1 MTSTWVSERFLLAL
15 RSDVF
20 RHVQGLS
27 LGFFE
32 RRRLGDVLS
41 RITGDVDA
49 VETFLLSGVADGL
62 YYVIRL
68 GVFLGLLFYL
78 RWDLTILALVIV
90 PLFWCAA
97 RRFSRLIK
105 AASRERRRRSG
116 SISAIAE
123 ESLGNI
129 ALVQAYNR
137 QETEEHRFARES
149 VGKFRA
155 AMASARIHAVYSPIV
170 EVIELTGALAVMGLG
185 TWKLA
190 QGQLTLGGLLVFLA
204 LLSSLYSPI
213 RGLSHLTNTF
223 YAASASAERIIE
235 LLDQRP
241 QVVEAADARRIGRAR
256 GDVEFRGVSFRYPG
270 TSRWAL
276 SDVSFQVTPG
286 TTLALVGASGAGKS
300 TVGKL
305 QLRFYDPDQ
314 GSILLDGTDLRD
326 LQLSELR
333 ENVAVVLQET
343 LVFHGTVRE
352 NIAYGRPDAAEADI
366 VAAAHAADAHDFI
379 QLLPEGYDTV
389 VGQRGRTLSGGQAQR
404 LAIARAMIRD
414 APVLILDEPTTGLD
428 TQSGRR
434 IMEPL
439 QPAHGRADHHRHLP
453 QSDHHPRRHL
463 HRGVGRRPGRRARHA
478 RGPAPA
484 RRGLRPASPAERSDR
499 PGPLRLPIR
508 SEGSLMSRAMSRPV
522 PPLAPGA
529 IPAPGYEVL
538 AHLARTGWLDLYDAW
553 SEERDCRCVVKVLR
567 PDHRHEEQLRDRL
580 LREGRWLRTFTHPHL
595 VRAYETFESPE
606 PLVVLETLTGET
618 LAHLIGRSRRM
629 TGHRGRGPSRRAPVF
644 RDALPPRSRP
654 VAPGPQ
660 AVQRRRRLRAR
671 QSARPERRTTA
682 RKRTS
687 GRRHL
692 LLHGSR
698 TGAWRAAVGRGR
710 RVGHRHNAVRSR
722 RRRRAVRHRR
732 HHGRDRR
739 QRRHGRRGRLVSA
752 A

>member
-1 MTSTWVSERFLLAL
+1 MRRVSLHVLRRLLSVADDPDAVVAAAPPVAPRDAFRRFWPYTRGGRRFLIPILVFSVIGPVVDAAEIWLFKIVVDDVLVPRDLRPFLWIALAYTGLIIGSGVLGFADDVTSTWVSERFLLAL

-276 SDVSFQVTPG
+276 SDVSFHVTPG

-439 QPAHGRADHHRHLP
+439 RRLMAGRTTIVISHNLITTRDATSTVVLDGGRVVERGTHEDLLLR
-453 QSDHHPRRHL
+453 DGAYARL
-463 HRGVGRRPGRRARHA
+463 HRLNGVT
-478 RGPAPA
+478 GPALSVSPSA
-484 RRGLRPASPAERSDR
+484 R
-499 PGPLRLPIR
+499 
-508 SEGSLMSRAMSRPV
+508 
-522 PPLAPGA
+522 
-529 IPAPGYEVL
+529 
-538 AHLARTGWLDLYDAW
+538 
-553 SEERDCRCVVKVLR
+553 KVL
-567 PDHRHEEQLRDRL
+567 
-580 LREGRWLRTFTHPHL
+580 
-595 VRAYETFESPE
+595 S
-606 PLVVLETLTGET
+606 
-618 LAHLIGRSRRM
+618 
-629 TGHRGRGPSRRAPVF
+629 
-644 RDALPPRSRP
+644 
-654 VAPGPQ
+654 
-660 AVQRRRRLRAR
+660 
-671 QSARPERRTTA
+671 
-682 RKRTS
+682 
-687 GRRHL
+687 
-692 LLHGSR
+692 
-698 TGAWRAAVGRGR
+698 
-710 RVGHRHNAVRSR
+710 
-722 RRRRAVRHRR
+722 
-732 HHGRDRR
+732 
-739 QRRHGRRGRLVSA
+739 
-752 A
+752 